1 MDLKMFMVPGLGEKK
16 PVKYVASQDFKDAN
30 GMPVE
35 WEITPLSSE
44 QVDEI
49 RKDCTRRVPVPGKRG
64 AFTKDIDTDAMMLK
78 MAVAATTF
86 PNLNDAALQDFYKVK
101 SGEELL
107 NKLLYTPPVR
117 DQYIAKV
124 QEVCGYDQEF
134 PELVEQAKN

>member
-1 MDLKMFMVPGLGEKK
+1 MDLKMFMVSGLGDKK
-16 PVKYVASQDFKDAN
+16 PVKYVASPDFKRED
-30 GMPVE
+30 GKPLE
-35 WEITPLSSE
+35 WEITPLSSD

-49 RKDCTRRVPVPGKRG
+49 RKDCTRRVPVPGKKG

-101 SGEELL
+101 SGEALL
-107 NKLLYTPPVR
+107 NKLLYIAPVR

-124 QEVCGYDQEF
+124 QEACGYDQEF
-134 PELVEQAKN
+134 PDLVEQAKN